1 MRPRQRQIIDEFG
14 VRPEIDPAQEIE
26 SRVATLADY
35 LTASGAAGYV
45 LGISG
50 GVDSTLAGR
59 LAQLAVERVRAAG
72 GQATFVAV
80 RLPYQVQHDEA
91 DAAAA
96 VDFVGADDVV
106 TYNVAP
112 AVDGFDAEYRR
123 ATGSDLTDFTKG
135 NTKARVRMVAQ
146 YALAGD
152 RHLLVLGTDHGAE
165 GVTGFYTK
173 FGDGAADVLPL
184 TGLTKRQVRALLQ
197 ELGSPRFL
205 WEKVPTADLLDQNVA
220 RTDEDELGLAY
231 DDIDDYLQG
240 RPVPD
245 AVAER
250 IEDLWWRSRHKRT
263 TPVGMAD
270 SWWHQEPT
278 AQAAPD
284 ARTDDAG
291 GTALL
296 VIDMQNSYFEAEELA
311 AQRASVVA
319 RVNEL
324 VACARD
330 VGLPVVQVRTEH
342 ARDRSTW
349 TLNMLADD
357 QGFAFP
363 GTFQARFLDE
373 LDTADSVEVVKTRDD
388 AFHGTD
394 LRAVLGRLGVDH
406 LLICGVSTH
415 SCVAQTA
422 TTAFAYNLRA
432 AVARDAVASEDPDL
446 SEALLTFLHEEM
458 RQPLLHQDDSLEV
471 LRGRWPDA

>member
-123 ATGSDLTDFTKG
+123 ATGSALTDFTKG

-184 TGLTKRQVRALLQ
+184 TGLNKRQVRALLR
-197 ELGSPRFL
+197 ELGSPRPL
-205 WEKVPTADLLDQNVA
+205 WEKVPTADLLGHFD
-220 RTDEDELGLAY
+220 RLKG
-231 DDIDDYLQG
+231 
-240 RPVPD
+240 
-245 AVAER
+245 
-250 IEDLWWRSRHKRT
+250 
-263 TPVGMAD
+263 
-270 SWWHQEPT
+270 
-278 AQAAPD
+278 AQ
-284 ARTDDAG
+284 
-291 GTALL
+291 L
-296 VIDMQNSYFEAEELA
+296 S
-311 AQRASVVA
+311 
-319 RVNEL
+319 
-324 VACARD
+324 
-330 VGLPVVQVRTEH
+330 
-342 ARDRSTW
+342 DRS
-349 TLNMLADD
+349 ML
-357 QGFAFP
+357 G
-363 GTFQARFLDE
+363 
-373 LDTADSVEVVKTRDD
+373 
-388 AFHGTD
+388 
-394 LRAVLGRLGVDH
+394 
-406 LLICGVSTH
+406 
-415 SCVAQTA
+415 
-422 TTAFAYNLRA
+422 
-432 AVARDAVASEDPDL
+432 
-446 SEALLTFLHEEM
+446 
-458 RQPLLHQDDSLEV
+458 
-471 LRGRWPDA
+471 